1 MKNYIFSH
9 YEQYTGYFL
18 SDREFSIRTG
28 FDELQ
33 GFKLFFKS
41 KMKNIP
47 DSHLLFFSNFKCK
60 EELEHIEFIKHTH
73 ECSVV
78 IPACERYRIYLNYIN
93 ENSFDEDSNFVFCD
107 CRDVIFHK
115 NVFEL
120 LKYYPNNTIIF
131 GNESCEFPIKNE
143 PHNSSWLINQ
153 NAQNIERIGNELII
167 CSGVFIIKGLE
178 LTKLLL
184 SQFNILLEYY
194 IKIAKRKGINDQGI
208 FNEMYYNILKNYKN
222 NVMVLRNEQNPL
234 FVHLGLCENQY
245 CKYENGKFLFLDREL
260 EPCIIHQYDRHDNLV
275 NEFRNEYLI

>member
-9 YEQYTGYFL
+9 FEKY
-18 SDREFSIRTG
+18 
-28 FDELQ
+28 DELTDYK
-33 GFKLFFKS
+33 FSLKSNNDDFSELKIFFKS
-41 KMKNIP
+41 KIKNIP
-47 DSHLLFFSNFKCK
+47 DSHLLFFSNIEC
-60 EELEHIEFIKHTH
+60 EEEIEHIEFIKQTPITTTI
-73 ECSVV
+73 
-78 IPACERYRIYLNYIN
+78 IPACRRYGMYLNYIN
-93 ENSFDEDSNFVFCD
+93 ENYFDEDSNFVFCD
-107 CRDVIFHK
+107 CRDVVFYK
-115 NVFEL
+115 NVFDV

-143 PHNSSWLINQ
+143 QHNSSWLINQ

-167 CSGVFIIKGLE
+167 CSGVFIVKGLE

-184 SQFNILLEYY
+184 YQFNILLEYY
-194 IKIAKRKGINDQGI
+194 IKIAKRIGINDQGI

-245 CKYENGKFLFLDREL
+245 CKYINGKFSFLDRDL
-260 EPCIIHQYDRHDNLV
+260 EPCILHQYDRHGNLV